1 MRIRESITKSIA
13 NLLGLN
19 AEQPL
24 KAIFCILLG
33 LITFAWFGDVIEG
46 LINQEIENYLSFQFI
61 FRLSAF
67 PVLAIAFLLNYSY
80 QTQKQQKKLEEKQK
94 EGFKTTEPSLHKGLI
109 LFLSPYTPIRSK
121 YQKDEEQWNFEN
133 LRVELDKSRPDYDA
147 ITYHVDRSNLQVPV
161 EAIKWHAQNKI
172 LRHCWLITT
181 RNVKRDCKIISPGSH
196 PLAKYL
202 CKYIRE
208 GLGFN
213 FINFYFD
220 EQEYKVYPYDLIGTF
235 NAIDRIFKEELSR
248 KGLNTEEVI
257 SDFTSG
263 RVPMSGGML
272 LACLPYDRHIE
283 YTTIDVDPAGNY
295 VDKPKPVE
303 VKVDST
309 LLRELVLGDFLRRVE
324 ITVDET

>member
-33 LITFAWFGDVIEG
+33 LITFAWFANVIEG
-46 LINQEIENYLSFQFI
+46 IINQEIENYLSFQFI

-80 QTQKQQKKLEEKQK
+80 QTQKQQEKWEEKQR

-109 LFLSPYTPIRSK
+109 LFLSPYAPIRPK
-121 YQKDEEQWNFEN
+121 YQKDEQQWDFEN
-133 LRVELDKSRPDYDA
+133 LKAELDKSKPDYDA
-147 ITYHVDRSNLQVPV
+147 TTYHVDRSNLQVPV
-161 EAIKWHAQNKI
+161 EAIKWHAQNEA
-172 LRHCWLITT
+172 LQHCWLITT
-181 RNVKRDCKIISPGSH
+181 LDVKRQDGTTSPGSH
-196 PLAKYL
+196 PLARYL
-202 CKYIRE
+202 CKYISE
-208 GLGFN
+208 GLGFK

-220 EQEYKVYPYDLIGTF
+220 EPEYKVYSYDLIGTF

-248 KGLNTEEVI
+248 KRLKTEEVI

-283 YTTIDVDPAGNY
+283 YTTIDIDYTGNF
-295 VDKPKPVE
+295 VDKPKPE
-303 VKVDST
+303 EIKVDST
-309 LLRELVLGDFLRRVE
+309 LLRELVLGDFLRRSE
-324 ITVDET
+324 IIVYEG